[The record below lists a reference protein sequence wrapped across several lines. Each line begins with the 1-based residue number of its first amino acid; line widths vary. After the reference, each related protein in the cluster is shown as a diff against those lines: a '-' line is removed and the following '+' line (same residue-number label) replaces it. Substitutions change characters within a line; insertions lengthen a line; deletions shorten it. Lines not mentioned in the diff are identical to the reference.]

1 MSSTA
6 VREEEKT
13 VANNNLNNI
22 FPEVFNIFSKE
33 SAAEVS
39 TKNELLV
46 ASNFD
51 MLTRAHDLGQPP
63 KELQFFHGGKSK
75 EFGER
80 LYSLDLDD
88 SSIMFADSLMSKE
101 CRVLLRTKYLFI
113 WSLEIYFS
121 KTKIAEKESMIS
133 SMHNRTIAKNY

>member
-1 MSSTA
+1 
-6 VREEEKT
+6 
-13 VANNNLNNI
+13 
-22 FPEVFNIFSKE
+22 
-33 SAAEVS
+33 
-39 TKNELLV
+39 
-46 ASNFD
+46 

-88 SSIMFADSLMSKE
+88 SSITFADSLMSKE

-113 WSLEIYFS
+113 RSLEIYFS

-133 SMHNRTIAKNY
+133 SMHRRTIAKNY

>member
-1 MSSTA
+1 MDSTA

-13 VANNNLNNI
+13 VANNSLNNI
-22 FPEVFNIFSKE
+22 FPEASNVFSKE
-33 SAAEVS
+33 SAAEIS
-39 TKNELLV
+39 AKNELLV
-46 ASNFD
+46 APNFD

-88 SSIMFADSLMSKE
+88 SSITFADSLMSKE

-113 WSLEIYFS
+113 RSLEIYFS

-133 SMHNRTIAKNY
+133 SMHRRTIAKNY